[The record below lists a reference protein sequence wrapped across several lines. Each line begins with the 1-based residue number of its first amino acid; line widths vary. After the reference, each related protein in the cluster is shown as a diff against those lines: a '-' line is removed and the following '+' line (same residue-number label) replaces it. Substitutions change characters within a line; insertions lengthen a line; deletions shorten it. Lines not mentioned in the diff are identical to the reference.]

1 MRSVADLLHAK
12 GTQVWV
18 VAPDQTVLD
27 ALRVMA
33 DKEVGALLV
42 TSGEKVVGILSER
55 DYARKIVLKGKSSES
70 TPVADVMSSDVTS
83 VSPRQSIEECMAV
96 MTEKRI
102 RHLPVIDEG
111 KLVGIVSIG
120 DLVKAVI
127 EDQKFQI
134 SQLEHYIHT

>member
-1 MRSVADLLHAK
+1 MRSVAELLHAK
-12 GTQVWV
+12 GNQVWA

-42 TSGEKVVGILSER
+42 TSGEKVLGILSER
-55 DYARKIVLKGKSSES
+55 DYARKIVLKGKSSE
-70 TPVADVMSSDVTS
+70 TTAVAEVMSSEVTS

-127 EDQKFQI
+127 EDQKFTI